1 MGGRLPSPVGL
12 PFVGDRSQEV
22 AIGIYIL
29 RRLVLLVPILLAISF
44 ISFSLIH
51 LAPGDPAEVALR
63 AMGAQLTQDAI
74 QAMRTQLGL
83 DDPFLV
89 QYIRWLARVLRLDFG
104 ASVRTGTP
112 VAELLLTRL
121 PATIELAT
129 ASFLLAV
136 LLALPLGVVA
146 AVRQHTPIDH
156 ISRVFALGGASMPGF
171 WLALILIYLFAV
183 KLDWLPA
190 LGRGDGR
197 HLILPAVTLSMGIA
211 PTYSRLLRASMCEV
225 LSQPHILTARAKG
238 LSNQAV
244 ILGHAL
250 RNALIPFV
258 TVLGISFAH
267 LLGGAVVVETI
278 FSWPGIGK
286 LAVDAILTRDFPVV
300 QGFVLISALIFVVAN
315 LVVDLSYRWLDPRIR
330 LTGGG

>member
-1 MGGRLPSPVGL
+1 MRGGCHLLPPLGGS
-12 PFVGDRSQEV
+12 

-29 RRLVLLVPILLAISF
+29 RRLVLLIPILLAISF

-63 AMGAQLTQDAI
+63 AMGAQLTQDSI
-74 QAMRTQLGL
+74 QEMRAQLGL
-83 DDPFLV
+83 DDPFVV
-89 QYIRWLARVLRLDFG
+89 QYMRWLAQVLRLDFG

-112 VAELLLTRL
+112 VADLLLTRL
-121 PATIELAT
+121 PATIQLAA
-129 ASFLLAV
+129 ASLLLAV
-136 LLALPLGVVA
+136 LFALPLGVAA
-146 AVRQHTPIDH
+146 AVNQHSFIDH
-156 ISRVFALGGASMPGF
+156 ASRVFALLGASIPGF
-171 WLALILIYLFAV
+171 WLALILIYVFAV
-183 KLDWLPA
+183 KLGWFPA
-190 LGRGDGR
+190 LGRGSGR

-211 PTYSRLLRASMCEV
+211 PTYSRLLRASLCEV
-225 LSQPHILTARAKG
+225 LGQPHIITARAKG
-238 LSNQAV
+238 LSNRAV

-286 LAVDAILTRDFPVV
+286 LAVDAILTRDFPII
-300 QGFVLISALIFVVAN
+300 QGFVLISALIFVLAN
-315 LVVDLSYRWLDPRIR
+315 LVVDISYHWLDPRIR
-330 LTGGG
+330 LTGRS